1 MAVAEQPLN
10 PSPQLSPTC
19 LPLTFR
25 LLVEFCRCLL
35 LNRLTVQPQVCG
47 CSQGERTPAGAMDFP
62 KTELHSINSDQF
74 NLLKMWS
81 TLGDS
86 NRLPNTYQD
95 GKTSGAATDIP
106 VIRTSVKIS
115 NMLPSIFLNLMAYTL
130 AEYEAIC
137 SQAHL
142 LPTSRVIFKQWA
154 IT

>member
-1 MAVAEQPLN
+1 
-10 PSPQLSPTC
+10 
-19 LPLTFR
+19 
-25 LLVEFCRCLL
+25 
-35 LNRLTVQPQVCG
+35 
-47 CSQGERTPAGAMDFP
+47 
-62 KTELHSINSDQF
+62 
-74 NLLKMWS
+74 MWS

-137 SQAHL
+137 SQAYL
-142 LPTSRVIFKQWA
+142 LPTSRVIMQTVDHYISGQHMNRWLVVNTK
-154 IT
+154 